1 MNVLLSVKPRFA
13 KLIFDGTKRFE
24 YRKIGFAKQ
33 DIQKVVVYAS
43 SPIKKIIGEFQ
54 ISEIILD
61 TPDLIWMMTGKHA
74 GIDKEYFF
82 QYFEGKKKACAIG
95 ILKAIR
101 YKVPLDPRTLRSNF
115 TPPQSFMYMEEGV
128 QSHPTA

>member
-1 MNVLLSVKPRFA
+1 MNVLLSVKPQFA

-24 YRKIGFAKQ
+24 YRKMGFARQ

-54 ISEIILD
+54 ISKIILD
-61 TPDLIWMMTGKHA
+61 TPDLIWMMTKKHA

-82 QYFEGKKKACAIG
+82 KYFEGREKAYAIG
-95 ILKAIR
+95 ISEATM
-101 YKVPLDPRTLRSNF
+101 YKVPLDPHTLQFNF
-115 TPPQSFMYMEEGV
+115 VPPQSFMYMDERV
-128 QSHPTA
+128 QSHLTA